1 MKLGFRPRF
10 LRGSSLEHVAHAP
23 TLRTERL
30 VLRPHRLEDA
40 ARWYEIQ
47 SSPDVLAYT
56 SWPQRDEAESRIHL
70 KQRTKQVVLKQAN
83 DFLALAIEHDGK
95 LIGDVA
101 LHLRSIISTSRTAE
115 ISWILH
121 PDHYGHG
128 FAAEAASAMM
138 EFAFERV
145 QIQLLVAVIE
155 APNAASIVLAERL
168 GFRKMAHDGDSLGFV
183 AGNLRERPEA

>member
-10 LRGSSLEHVAHAP
+10 LRGSSLEQVVRAP

-40 ARWYEIQ
+40 SRWYEIQ

-56 SWPQRDEAESRIHL
+56 SWPQRDEAQSRIHL
-70 KQRTKQVVLKQAN
+70 EERTKQVVLSQAN
-83 DFLALAIEHDGK
+83 DFLALAIERDGE

-101 LHLRSIISTSRTAE
+101 LHLRSVVNVSRTAE

-138 EFAFERV
+138 DFAFDQV
-145 QIQLLVAVIE
+145 KIQLLVALIE

-168 GFRKMAHDGDSLGFV
+168 GFRKMTRDDDTLGYV
-183 AGNLRERPEA
+183 AGNLRE